1 MAETTRSVKMFLN
14 LDVNAQ
20 QASKAASTFGT
31 AVKGALGIAMTGA
44 MGLAARSPEIRAS
57 VASMF
62 TGATEGLKKSLG
74 GFMGNL
80 GVSAGTAGS
89 IASGVGSIAGGVGKF
104 AWNHPRIAG
113 AALGGLGGG
122 IPGMLGGAAPNF
134 GRFLASS
141 GGAAIG
147 GAVAGPLGAIGG
159 AAGGMMGGVGGA
171 AAGIAIGGAASAVVA
186 LGKAALDAAGMLAG
200 MVELTDPATAKEWH
214 RAMADITAVL
224 GDIFKPMLEVAT
236 NQIRGWA
243 DILAGSGDGLKD
255 LVSALGDVAK
265 TAFDLFVTT
274 LKPVLPVINIALKGL
289 AAAVNVVLWPFK
301 KMGEAIDWVISKI
314 PFMGGSKDASRGA
327 AMVGSSGFSGIDEV
341 LRNVQQTAALK
352 GQLTK
357 EERNLRALE
366 EIAKNTAETAAAE
379 RRRAGERV
387 NAETVGGQR

>member
-1 MAETTRSVKMFLN
+1 MTTRTVAVIGGML
-14 LDVNAQ
+14 VV
-20 QASKAASTFGT
+20 AAL
-31 AVKGALGIAMTGA
+31 V
-44 MGLAARSPEIRAS
+44 
-57 VASMF
+57 
-62 TGATEGLKKSLG
+62 
-74 GFMGNL
+74 
-80 GVSAGTAGS
+80 
-89 IASGVGSIAGGVGKF
+89 
-104 AWNHPRIAG
+104 
-113 AALGGLGGG
+113 LGGLSTALAQA
-122 IPGMLGGAAPNF
+122 PWGAT
-134 GRFLASS
+134 GW
-141 GGAAIG
+141 GAG
-147 GAVAGPLGAIGG
+147 WGP
-159 AAGGMMGGVGGA
+159 GGMMGGVGGA

-357 EERNLRALE
+357 EERNKLQDRGGSGIITLE
-366 EIAKNTAETAAAE
+366 NRNGMLYGNRDIILGKNIP
-379 RRRAGERV
+379 GY
-387 NAETVGGQR
+387 